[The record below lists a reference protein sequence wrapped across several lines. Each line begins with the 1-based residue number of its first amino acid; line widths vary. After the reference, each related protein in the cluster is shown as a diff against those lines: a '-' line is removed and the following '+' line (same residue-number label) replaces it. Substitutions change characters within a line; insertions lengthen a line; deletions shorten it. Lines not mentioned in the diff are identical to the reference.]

1 MNKKSI
7 LEYIRT
13 IIIGLIASLFLAG
26 VATGCSKVIAEH
38 HAKMLAKM
46 VNNARD
52 NEMIV
57 HLIGVYKEK
66 AKEDPGDYNINVRL
80 GNLYELIFNYAEA
93 EKQYNNA
100 IGKAPY
106 GVYSPYFGLASIYVK
121 EKKYQ
126 KAHNIVKKLE
136 NKDYKPLLVAK
147 GDFYMTLGDALW
159 QESKIKDALRQYKLA
174 FFYYKK
180 VDSKKKE
187 IAIDGIVD
195 CYDKMANDDYKK
207 HQYKK
212 AVEHLET
219 SLLYRENPFVYYKLA
234 ILYKDFDP
242 IQANKYIEKTYNKD
256 PGIINFDIYEEI
268 LIRLVNYYYS
278 NGKDIETD
286 LYRHKLKMIRNFQK
300 RYVITEKDIK
310 INIKKLQY
318 KKNFLRTKYKISLK
332 YNIENTSKYDFN
344 TLYFIIKLRYND
356 TSKEIF
362 SEKLYSKKEPLKSR
376 MESPEYNFEFKY
388 TDRDEIFTSP
398 TLWLDFYAGKK
409 DNMRKIP
416 IYSVEVKK

>member
-13 IIIGLIASLFLAG
+13 IIIGLITSLFLAG

-57 HLIGVYKEK
+57 HLIDVYKEK

-106 GVYSPYFGLASIYVK
+106 GVYSPYFGLASVYVK

-159 QESKIKDALRQYKLA
+159 QESEIKDALRQYKLA

-242 IQANKYIEKTYNKD
+242 IQANKYIEKTLQKA
-256 PGIINFDIYEEI
+256 
-268 LIRLVNYYYS
+268 LVLAE
-278 NGKDIETD
+278 KTAEDTKQLAQKEAKRIE
-286 LYRHKLKMIRNFQK
+286 KEAQ
-300 RYVITEKDIK
+300 
-310 INIKKLQY
+310 
-318 KKNFLRTKYKISLK
+318 LK
-332 YNIENTSKYDFN
+332 YQIVLGDAKNELNKIHKQTV
-344 TLYFIIKLRYND
+344 KLMQQYL
-356 TSKEIF
+356 TYLVQ
-362 SEKLYSKKEPLKSR
+362 SEKQMRAVQQLFAA
-376 MESPEYNFEFKY
+376 FEENIVY
-388 TDRDEIFTSP
+388 FTH
-398 TLWLDFYAGKK
+398 
-409 DNMRKIP
+409 
-416 IYSVEVKK
+416 